1 MLFRDVEFR
10 GSAAEQPDAG
20 QQTSSNPTLEG
31 GGEPMPQSTHDRA
44 AELHNLAA
52 HTHAAAAVAHG
63 KEDHLSAHELSER
76 AHQHSLNAHKLTQEI
91 ATEKAKTQKT

>member
-1 MLFRDVEFR
+1 
-10 GSAAEQPDAG
+10 
-20 QQTSSNPTLEG
+20 
-31 GGEPMPQSTHDRA
+31 MPQSTHDRA

-52 HTHAAAAVAHG
+52 HTHAAAVAHG

-91 ATEKAKTQKT
+91 AMEKAKTQKT